1 MGRSFGIL
9 MAAIVLGVGAYL
21 YVKQA
26 QSVTPGGTMSPKAA
40 VDLTGVKGDLL
51 SIAQAERSHNAQH
64 GNYVSIEELQSGGDL
79 AMTRK
84 GRGPYTYAAEISGDG
99 FRITATYS
107 GPDAGMPKTISVD
120 QLMQFT
126 QE

>member
-9 MAAIVLGVGAYL
+9 MTLIVLGVGAYL

-51 SIAQAERSHNAQH
+51 TIAQAERSHNALH

-79 AMTRK
+79 TMTRT
-84 GRGPYTYAAEISGDG
+84 GRGPYTYASEISGDG
-99 FRITATYS
+99 FRITASYS
-107 GPDAGMPKTISVD
+107 GSDAGMPRTISVD
-120 QLMQFT
+120 QTMQFT